1 MLGMAEEAKKTK
13 NPDYPKYLKRGNP
26 KPGVALPQLR
36 IRMPDE
42 QSAAELMELFDAA
55 PWGHG
60 PLLLGE
66 LLKEA
71 MQARKA
77 RAGTT

>member
-1 MLGMAEEAKKTK
+1 MSMAEAIQKKK
-13 NPDYPKYLKRGNP
+13 PRGNPEKLRKGNP

-42 QSAAELMELFDAA
+42 ESATELLALFDAA

-66 LLKEA
+66 LLNEA

-77 RAGTT
+77 RAQSI